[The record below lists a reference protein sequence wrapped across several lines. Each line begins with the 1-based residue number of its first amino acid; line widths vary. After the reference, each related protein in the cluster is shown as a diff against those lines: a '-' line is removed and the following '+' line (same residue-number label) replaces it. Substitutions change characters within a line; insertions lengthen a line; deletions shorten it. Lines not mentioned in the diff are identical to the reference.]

1 VEFQTSSGF
10 DIRSS
15 LAEIERHLLTIRSA
29 RQHVLR
35 TGGAPDRLGVCGVA
49 EGVGA
54 GGVDEVDP
62 VVG

>member
-1 VEFQTSSGF
+1 MEFQTSSGF

-29 RQHVLR
+29 RQYVR
-35 TGGAPDRLGVCGVA
+35 RGGAPDRLCVRGVA